1 MIGLQILIVTRLI
14 ILAIDK
20 VVRLNIF
27 QEDNATM
34 LVNKKNYKP

>member
-1 MIGLQILIVTRLI
+1 MIELQIVLVTIFR

-27 QEDNATM
+27 LEDNATM